1 MGMKD
6 LQTDNRRAYR
16 RLELRLPLEYRPS
29 HTPRANMSHT
39 NTVNVSTG
47 GVYFETAVDDIRPG
61 QELNL
66 ELAVPAGDERFPPG
80 GKITTIG
87 QVVRTAVLHD
97 GAKKQGSPRKFDR
110 YGVGVQFQQGLRLTF

>member
-16 RLELRLPLEYRPS
+16 RLELRLPLEYQPAN
-29 HTPRANMSHT
+29 TPRANMSHT
-39 NTVNVSTG
+39 STVNVSTG
-47 GVYFETAVDDIRPG
+47 GVYFETAADDIRPG
-61 QELNL
+61 QELSL

-87 QVVRTAVLHD
+87 QVVRTAVLPD
-97 GAKKQGSPRKFDR
+97 GAKKGSPKKFDR